1 MECLLTIHSSRSR
14 FAARLNSGVRAQM
27 KVSWLASLGVV
38 IIASGCASQ
47 CLKRAPAPLISHL
60 QQLAGPDAVACGASP
75 LWGVPSPM
83 IWQQR
88 VVRCAEAAIEQ
99 NRPFWASFQAMGDDS
114 SLWESAVL
122 TPSGTLLYNRYDSDI
137 YGGSRSFVVPST
149 SDSPCSKI
157 EFGSGSLGI
166 VACRPGP

>member
-1 MECLLTIHSSRSR
+1 MRVFWLTS
-14 FAARLNSGVRAQM
+14 FCAAL
-27 KVSWLASLGVV
+27 
-38 IIASGCASQ
+38 IASGCASQ
-47 CLKRAPAPLISHL
+47 SLKRTPAPLISHL
-60 QQLAGPDAVACGASP
+60 QQLAGPDAIACGASP

-83 IWQQR
+83 RWQRR

-99 NRPFWASFQAMGDDS
+99 QRPFWAAFQAMGDDS
-114 SLWESAVL
+114 SIWESAVL

-137 YGGSRSFVVPST
+137 YGGSRPVAAPST
-149 SDSPCSKI
+149 SDSPCNKI

>member
-1 MECLLTIHSSRSR
+1 MRVFWL
-14 FAARLNSGVRAQM
+14 
-27 KVSWLASLGVV
+27 VSLCTAL
-38 IIASGCASQ
+38 IASGCASEG
-47 CLKRAPAPLISHL
+47 LKRSPAPLISHL
-60 QQLAGPDAVACGASP
+60 QQLAGPKAVACGASP
-75 LWGVPSPM
+75 LWGVTGPM
-83 IWQQR
+83 GLQRR

-99 NRPFWASFQAMGDDS
+99 NRPFWAAFQAMGEDS
-114 SLWESAVL
+114 SIWESAVL

-137 YGGSRSFVVPST
+137 YGGSRSFAVPGT